1 MGSEGQG
8 KRTQADYHERGNPRL
23 YLVTLGHV
31 SQSNESGEWAQKK
44 EKHRS
49 KCCFFCCPA
58 SKDGY
63 HCHVI

>member
-23 YLVTLGHV
+23 YLATLGHV
-31 SQSNESGEWAQKK
+31 SQSNESGKWAQKK

-49 KCCFFCCPA
+49 KWVFLLSC
-58 SKDGY
+58 
-63 HCHVI
+63 